1 MKTINLLT
9 NRNVQHNSPREGL
22 EAFLKVHRSIVMAE
36 FTNLPEN
43 GLWTGYIVQKIKE
56 VHYFIPISQECC
68 LSGKLYIT
76 KTGKQVD
83 CILYT
88 RYLNI
93 HINQIWNI
101 AMGITKAPCTIEI
114 LRRMW
119 KLFEDIPIDEE
130 EDIDLDFL
138 LWEKGT
144 NRYEIWHWFD
154 ELCPHGLAEDIMYY
168 DPEEQ

>member
-1 MKTINLLT
+1 MKANSLLT
-9 NRNVQHNSPREGL
+9 NRNLRHNSHGEGL
-22 EAFLKVHRSIVMAE
+22 KKFQKKYRSIVMAE
-36 FTNLPEN
+36 FINPPVD
-43 GLWTGYIVQKIKE
+43 GWQTGYIVQKTPKA
-56 VHYFIPISQECC
+56 HYFIPIRQEYCR
-68 LSGKLYIT
+68 STKSYIT
-76 KTGKQVD
+76 KTDEYVA

-93 HINQIWNI
+93 EINEIWNI

-119 KLFEDIPIDEE
+119 ELFEDIPIDEE

-144 NRYEIWHWFD
+144 DRYEIWHWFD
-154 ELCPHGLAEDIMYY
+154 ELCPHGLAKDIMYY
-168 DPEEQ
+168 DDEEK